1 MPPAFWQASTRYER
15 SRVRP
20 WMGLRNSIGV
30 ALALAIGVLVG
41 NPTGGL
47 IAASGA
53 LNVAVADGT
62 DPYRHRARR
71 MLLASLL
78 TGLAV
83 LAGGASS
90 RDHDWAVLAAAFGAF
105 VAGMM
110 VAVNTAAT
118 DIGVITLVTL
128 VIYSAQDLSVGK
140 ALASSLAAL
149 GGGLLQTTISLSI
162 WPLRGRTPERR
173 VLADFYQEL
182 ARTAASPTPATE
194 APGASRQSTQAQQEL
209 AALAGDRGIESER
222 YLVLL
227 SQAERIRLTL
237 LTLARLRIRVGR
249 EPDTAPQTAILDRCA
264 AQASTILACISDSL
278 RQWDKAPAC
287 PAATVDA
294 LSELADHLR
303 HSAGPTT
310 RPAAAVMLHDSRFHV
325 DALAGQLRTAL
336 DLASHTTPVG
346 VAEFEQR
353 QAAQPWTLRLG
364 GALASLHA
372 NLRLPSSAF
381 RHALRLSVC
390 VGIGTVVARGLSA
403 RRPYWIPMTIALVLK
418 PDYTST
424 FSRGVLRV
432 AGTLIGLLL
441 SSAIFHV
448 LAPPIAL
455 QVAFIAVFAFLL
467 RAYGPAN
474 YGIVA
479 VTITGLVVFM
489 FAATGVRPG
498 EVIVA
503 RGLNTFVGGA
513 LALLAYR
520 LWPTWERTQVPDALA
535 RMLDAYR
542 EYFQAVRDSYLH
554 PETSLAPELD
564 RTRLAARLARSDI
577 EASVG
582 RFLIEPGTLPARAT
596 VIEAILADSHRFIHA
611 VMSLEAGLLTSG
623 AVPARAAFRTFA
635 NDVDLTLYFL
645 ASALRGSAIA
655 PADLPDLREDH
666 HALVSSGDSRVQRY
680 ALVNVETDRI
690 TNSLNTLSGETFRW
704 LGADQSQPVST

>member
-1 MPPAFWQASTRYER
+1 VLFR
-15 SRVRP
+15 S
-20 WMGLRNSIGV
+20 
-30 ALALAIGVLVG
+30 
-41 NPTGGL
+41 
-47 IAASGA
+47 
-53 LNVAVADGT
+53 
-62 DPYRHRARR
+62 
-71 MLLASLL
+71 
-78 TGLAV
+78 
-83 LAGGASS
+83 
-90 RDHDWAVLAAAFGAF
+90 
-105 VAGMM
+105 
-110 VAVNTAAT
+110 
-118 DIGVITLVTL
+118 
-128 VIYSAQDLSVGK
+128 
-140 ALASSLAAL
+140 
-149 GGGLLQTTISLSI
+149 
-162 WPLRGRTPERR
+162 
-173 VLADFYQEL
+173 
-182 ARTAASPTPATE
+182 
-194 APGASRQSTQAQQEL
+194 
-209 AALAGDRGIESER
+209 
-222 YLVLL
+222 
-227 SQAERIRLTL
+227 
-237 LTLARLRIRVGR
+237 
-249 EPDTAPQTAILDRCA
+249 
-264 AQASTILACISDSL
+264 
-278 RQWDKAPAC
+278 
-287 PAATVDA
+287 
-294 LSELADHLR
+294 
-303 HSAGPTT
+303 
-310 RPAAAVMLHDSRFHV
+310 
-325 DALAGQLRTAL
+325 
-336 DLASHTTPVG
+336 
-346 VAEFEQR
+346 
-353 QAAQPWTLRLG
+353 
-364 GALASLHA
+364 
-372 NLRLPSSAF
+372 
-381 RHALRLSVC
+381 
-390 VGIGTVVARGLSA
+390 
-403 RRPYWIPMTIALVLK
+403 
-418 PDYTST
+418 TST

-554 PETSLAPELD
+554 PETSLATELD